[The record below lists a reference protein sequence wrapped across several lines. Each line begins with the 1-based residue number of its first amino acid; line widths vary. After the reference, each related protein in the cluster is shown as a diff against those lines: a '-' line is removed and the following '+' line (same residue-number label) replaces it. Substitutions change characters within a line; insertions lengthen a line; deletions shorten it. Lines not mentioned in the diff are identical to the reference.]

1 VVLEFGKF
9 LTPLVIRLLN
19 WVVHIGATFLK
30 GLMPNIKVPD
40 VLYRRAVMPKV
51 LEDEFDTVAGVGG
64 KHLAPKRPL
73 DYIVSFL
80 TLTFLSAAL
89 AGGGIL
95 GLQLW
100 DTGVILSGLVAQEES
115 GVSDLD
121 LAIVDGT
128 NSGIGVSIG
137 EQLLEQGWIVVS
149 STSLSD
155 LDPALEPAPETLIF
169 VTAEDYRQEA
179 EALLETFPGALIQ
192 VSSQFLAPITVL
204 IGTDYAR

>member
-1 VVLEFGKF
+1 
-9 LTPLVIRLLN
+9 
-19 WVVHIGATFLK
+19 
-30 GLMPNIKVPD
+30 
-40 VLYRRAVMPKV
+40 MPKV
-51 LEDEFDTVAGVGG
+51 LEDEFDTVSGVGG

-115 GVSDLD
+115 GVSELD

-128 NSGIGVSIG
+128 NTGLGLSIG
-137 EQLLEQGWIVVS
+137 EQLREQGWTVVS
-149 STSLSD
+149 ATSLSD
-155 LDPALEPAPETLIF
+155 LDPALQPAPETLIF
-169 VTAEDYRQEA
+169 VTAEEYVAEA
-179 EALLETFPGALIQ
+179 EALLETFPGAPIQ
-192 VSSQFLAPITVL
+192 VSSQFFAPITVL
-204 IGTDYAR
+204 IGTDYLG

>member
-1 VVLEFGKF
+1 
-9 LTPLVIRLLN
+9 
-19 WVVHIGATFLK
+19 
-30 GLMPNIKVPD
+30 MPNIKVPD
-40 VLYRRAVMPKV
+40 LLYRRAVMPKV
-51 LEDEFDTVAGVGG
+51 LEDEFDTVSGVGG

-128 NSGIGVSIG
+128 NSGLGLAVG
-137 EQLLEQGWIVVS
+137 QQLQDQGWSVVS
-149 STSLSD
+149 ASSLSD

-169 VTAEDYRQEA
+169 VTAEAYRQDA
-179 EALLETFPGALIQ
+179 EALLETFPGAIMQ
-192 VSSQFLAPITVL
+192 VSTQFLTPITVL
-204 IGTDYAR
+204 IGTDFLG

>member
-1 VVLEFGKF
+1 
-9 LTPLVIRLLN
+9 
-19 WVVHIGATFLK
+19 
-30 GLMPNIKVPD
+30 
-40 VLYRRAVMPKV
+40 MPKV
-51 LEDEFDTVAGVGG
+51 LEDEFDTVSGVGG

-128 NSGIGVSIG
+128 NSGLGLAVG
-137 EQLLEQGWIVVS
+137 QQLQDQGWSVVS
-149 STSLSD
+149 ASSLSD

-169 VTAEDYRQEA
+169 VTAEAYRQDA
-179 EALLETFPGALIQ
+179 EALLETFPGAIMQ
-192 VSSQFLAPITVL
+192 VSTQFLTPITVL
-204 IGTDYAR
+204 IGTDFLG

>member
-1 VVLEFGKF
+1 
-9 LTPLVIRLLN
+9 
-19 WVVHIGATFLK
+19 
-30 GLMPNIKVPD
+30 MPNIKVPD
-40 VLYRRAVMPKV
+40 LLYRRAVMPKV
-51 LEDEFDTVAGVGG
+51 LQDEFDTVSGVGG

-128 NSGIGVSIG
+128 NSGLGLAVG
-137 EQLLEQGWIVVS
+137 QQLQDQGWSVVS
-149 STSLSD
+149 ASSLSD

-169 VTAEDYRQEA
+169 VTAEAYRQDA
-179 EALLETFPGALIQ
+179 EALLETFPGAIMQ
-192 VSSQFLAPITVL
+192 VSTQFLTPITVL
-204 IGTDYAR
+204 IGTDFLG